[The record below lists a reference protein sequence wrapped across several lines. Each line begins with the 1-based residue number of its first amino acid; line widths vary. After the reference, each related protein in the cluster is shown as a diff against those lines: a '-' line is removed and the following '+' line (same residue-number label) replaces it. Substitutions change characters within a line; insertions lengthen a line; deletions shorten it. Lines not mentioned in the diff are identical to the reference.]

1 MTLPTVT
8 NAVDLIGSK
17 RESGAK
23 MSEKMQQECAAKE
36 RN

>member
-8 NAVDLIGSK
+8 NAVDFVGSK
-17 RESGAK
+17 REFGAK
-23 MSEKMQQECAAKE
+23 MSEKMQQECATEE